1 MKNKFWQSNPSEWV
15 EVAPE
20 EQGLDS
26 GKITEM
32 FEFIE
37 KNSYGIQSVVIV
49 RNGYL
54 LTEQYLHESQPI
66 DSKSYHGGEK
76 IHDQASMTKSLT
88 SILIGIVLQEGF
100 IDNLSQTLY
109 EFFADMWEPS
119 FVDSEKK
126 KNMQQSIKQHVI
138 LQKKNL
144 KKNQCLW
151 FG

>member
-1 MKNKFWQSNPSEWV
+1 MKNKFWPSNSSEWT

-37 KNSYGIQSVVIV
+37 KNSYGIQSVIIA

-54 LTEQYLHESQPI
+54 LTEQYLHESQLI

-76 IHDQASMTKSLT
+76 THDQASMTKSLT
-88 SILIGIVLQEGF
+88 SILIGIALQEGF
-100 IDNLSQTLY
+100 IDNLNQTLY
-109 EFFADMWEPS
+109 EFFVEIWESS
-119 FVDSEKK
+119 FDDSEKK
-126 KNMQQSIKQHVI
+126 KNIRVEQ
-138 LQKKNL
+138 
-144 KKNQCLW
+144 
-151 FG
+151 